1 MRPISCLL
9 HLSVLANSLGHQPKF
24 THSLQ
29 NQHLRVVAEPWKP
42 FFIIYCPGGEEK
54 VLNHD
59 CTGNGDLK
67 YGGALWDL
75 LMFMKYSRNLT
86 LTMLRAPD
94 KAWGVCYDRNNC
106 TGMIGMVN
114 KGEAD
119 LGIGETAKL
128 NFNLFGRCQG
138 LII

>member
-1 MRPISCLL
+1 
-9 HLSVLANSLGHQPKF
+9 
-24 THSLQ
+24 
-29 NQHLRVVAEPWKP
+29 
-42 FFIIYCPGGEEK
+42 
-54 VLNHD
+54 
-59 CTGNGDLK
+59 
-67 YGGALWDL
+67 
-75 LMFMKYSRNLT
+75 MFMKYSRNLT

-128 NFNLFGRCQG
+128 NFNLFLSLSHKMALR
-138 LII
+138 LAFI